1 MMVELDYDD
10 LYILERGAIT
20 VTVLAVGKGNNNIQV
35 VFKNCAPFA
44 DCTSKISNT
53 QIDNAKD
60 IDVLMP
66 IYNLMEYIDNYSET
80 SGSLWKYY
88 RDEPVLTDAGAA
100 NNFLGNRA
108 SFKLK
113 KNKLVQQ
120 VLTAQKMFK

>member
-1 MMVELDYDD
+1 MMTQVELDYSD
-10 LYILERGAIT
+10 LYILERRTIT
-20 VTVLAVGKGNNNIQV
+20 VTVLAVGKGNNNTQV
-35 VFKNCAPFA
+35 IFKNCVPFA
-44 DCTSKISNT
+44 DCISKINNT

-88 RDEPVLTDAGAA
+88 RDKPVLTDAGAA
-100 NNFLGNRA
+100 DNFLGNRA

-113 KNKLVQQ
+113 KKINWYSRY
-120 VLTAQKMFK
+120 